1 MRIGIRFR
9 YGFALLTA
17 GVLFMSAGA
26 AWAADPTV
34 DEIVNKTN
42 EVSYYQG
49 ADGRAKVS
57 MVITDQQGRTRDR
70 EFTILRWDEPEPG
83 NDSVAKTDQT
93 YTGGQ
98 KFYVYFERPADVN
111 KMVFMVWKHLDKDDD
126 RWLYMPGLDLVK
138 RIAATDKRTSFVGS
152 HFYYE
157 DVSGR
162 HIDEDT
168 HELIQT
174 TDNYYVLKNTPK
186 NPDSVEFSHF
196 IMYIH
201 KATFTVV
208 KTEYFDKQDSKYRVY
223 EALEVK
229 NIDGYPTVVK
239 SRMTDDKIGGSTLM
253 SYSDVKY
260 NTDIPESVF
269 TERYLRKAPYKYLR

>member
-1 MRIGIRFR
+1 MGIGIRIQ
-9 YGFALLTA
+9 YGFIVLIAA
-17 GVLFMSAGA
+17 VLFMQTGA
-26 AWAADPTV
+26 VWAADPTV
-34 DEIVNKTN
+34 EEIVNKTN
-42 EVSYYQG
+42 YVSYYQG

-70 EFTILRWDEPEPG
+70 EFTILRWDEPEPDKDPAG
-83 NDSVAKTDQT
+83 KKEQT

-98 KFYVYFERPADVN
+98 KSYVYFERPSDVN

-174 TDNYYVLKNTPK
+174 TDNYYVLKNAPV

-196 IMYIH
+196 VMYVH
-201 KATFTVV
+201 KGTFTVV
-208 KTEYFDKQDSKYRVY
+208 KIEYFDKQDSKYRVY

-229 NIDGYPTVVK
+229 TVDGYPTVVK
-239 SRMTDDKIGGSTLM
+239 SRMTDDKIGGNTVM